1 MTYLKIIFLVL
12 ISAYVLNCGLYP
24 YEYHFIDG
32 VNVLFHEAGHP
43 IFGLFGNEF
52 LMVMGGTLGQLIMP
66 LIVVFYFFF
75 TGQRYSSAIA
85 GLWFSEN
92 LLPISVYAKDA
103 RAMELPLVGNGDRIH
118 DWNYMLGHLNLL
130 NQDQRIGNIIHDT
143 GLAFAAIFLLMGL
156 WYSRTAVREEIMV

>member
-1 MTYLKIIFLVL
+1 MTYFKLIFLVL

-92 LLPISVYAKDA
+92 FFPISVYAKDA
-103 RAMELPLVGNGDRIH
+103 VAMELPLVGNGDRIH
-118 DWNYMLGHLNLL
+118 DWNYMLDRLNLL
-130 NQDQRIGNIIHDT
+130 SQDQRIGNIIHDT
-143 GLAFAAIFLLMGL
+143 GLIFAAIFFLVGI
-156 WYSRTAVREEIMV
+156 WYSRATVSEAVIA